1 MTIAIRWI
9 GKFRS
14 VSTSRERS
22 PPLPIPPQAGSLQ
35 PPCQRRCSAFM
46 RICSINHDYSD
57 GTDHNDIYDWEDE
70 EPNKHFI
77 NDDEGFDVAI
87 SDKGC
92 HEKSY
97 LEEQRNDD
105 IGSQGAKSPMR
116 RSCLVPG
123 SDQNIK
129 GVFFPTW
136 QNCSANEKQFC
147 IFLREKN
154 SIRLWLLIVFHFGTV
169 NWEEK

>member
-1 MTIAIRWI
+1 MTTITIHNDSADMQ
-9 GKFRS
+9 
-14 VSTSRERS
+14 
-22 PPLPIPPQAGSLQ
+22 PPQ
-35 PPCQRRCSAFM
+35 PPSHSVPLMPTNTAPGGDQLHVF
-46 RICSINHDYSD
+46 
-57 GTDHNDIYDWEDE
+57 DE

>member
-1 MTIAIRWI
+1 
-9 GKFRS
+9 
-14 VSTSRERS
+14 
-22 PPLPIPPQAGSLQ
+22 
-35 PPCQRRCSAFM
+35 M
-46 RICSINHDYSD
+46 RICSINQDYSD
-57 GTDHNDIYDWEDE
+57 GTDHNDINDWEHE

-77 NDDEGFDVAI
+77 NGDEGLDVAI

-97 LEEQRNDD
+97 LEEEGNDD

-129 GVFFPTW
+129 GAFYQHDKTF
-136 QNCSANEKQFC
+136 SANEKQFC
-147 IFLREKN
+147 IFLRK
-154 SIRLWLLIVFHFGTV
+154 
-169 NWEEK
+169 K

>member
-1 MTIAIRWI
+1 
-9 GKFRS
+9 
-14 VSTSRERS
+14 
-22 PPLPIPPQAGSLQ
+22 
-35 PPCQRRCSAFM
+35 M

-57 GTDHNDIYDWEDE
+57 GTDHNHIYNWEDE

-97 LEEQRNDD
+97 LEEQGNDD

-136 QNCSANEKQFC
+136 QNLLSKREAVLHFLEKKIASDCGSQLCF
-147 IFLREKN
+147 ILVLKIGRD
-154 SIRLWLLIVFHFGTV
+154 S
-169 NWEEK
+169 